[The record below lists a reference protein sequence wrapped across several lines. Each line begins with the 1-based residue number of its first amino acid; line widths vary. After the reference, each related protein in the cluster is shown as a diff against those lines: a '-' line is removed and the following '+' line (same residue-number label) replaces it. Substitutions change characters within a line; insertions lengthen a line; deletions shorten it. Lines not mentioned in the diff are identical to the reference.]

1 MRCGSSNTLVN
12 VKIGVDPQF
21 WVWQASGR
29 VDRWTLRKLPSD
41 LDCTP
46 VCRPLDTNKH
56 KIQVQTQPHTQ
67 TQTITQQRWARTKYI
82 TNTIFLFQ
90 DCLSFSLARPQH
102 PSTSAAGPWH
112 YILLFLFLFYG
123 EIGST
128 HFYNSWSYFGVGL
141 NICIFSLALFNHF

>member
-1 MRCGSSNTLVN
+1 MVN

-29 VDRWTLRKLPSD
+29 VERWALRKLPSD

-46 VCRPLDTNKH
+46 VCPPFDTNKH

-82 TNTIFLFQ
+82 TNTVFLFQ

-102 PSTSAAGPWH
+102 PLLLPLGRGTTSCCSFFSFTEKLDQRIFWGRIK
-112 YILLFLFLFYG
+112 YMYFF
-123 EIGST
+123 
-128 HFYNSWSYFGVGL
+128 FGVV
-141 NICIFSLALFNHF
+141 